1 MANTIEVKVPDIG
14 DFSDVPVIEI
24 LVSVGDTVTKEQ
36 GLATLES
43 DKATLE
49 VPSSAAGV
57 VKEIKVKLGD
67 KVSEG
72 SLVVVLE
79 AEGQAAAEA
88 PKAAAPAQAETPKV
102 EQKAEAPK
110 AAAPAPSQ
118 SAAASGPVEVKV
130 PDIGDFSDVP
140 VIEILVSV
148 GDTVSKEQG
157 LVTLESDKATL
168 EVPSSAAGKVK
179 EIKVKIGDKVNQGD
193 LVVVLEGEGGQAS
206 AEAAPS
212 ASAPTPAPA
221 PAQTPRSGPSAADAP
236 PAPKAAAGTGKP
248 ADIECRMVVLGSGPG
263 GYTAAFRAADVG
275 LDTVLI
281 ERYASLGGVCL
292 NVGCIPSKALLHSAA
307 VIDEVAHAGD
317 FGVDF
322 GKPKINLDK
331 LREYKEKVVG
341 SLTKGLAGMAKQR
354 KVRVVQGTGVFVSP
368 NEIEITGE
376 DGKTQLLRFEQCI
389 IAAGSQAVKLPNFPW
404 DDKRVMDSTDALE
417 LAEVPKKLLVVG
429 GGIIGLEMATV
440 YRALGSEVT
449 VVEFMDQLMPGAD
462 KDLVKPL
469 ADRLKKQG
477 VIVHLKTK
485 ASGVSAEKKG
495 ITVTFE
501 SATEGQKPELESG
514 TWDRVLVAVGRSPNG
529 KKIGADKAGVQV
541 TDRGFIPV
549 DTQMRTNVPHIFAIG
564 DIVGNPMLA
573 HKATHEG
580 KLAAEVA
587 AGEKKEWVARV
598 IPSVA
603 YTDPEI
609 AWVGV
614 TETEAKAK
622 GLKVGV
628 AKFPWAA
635 SGRAIGIGRTEGFTK
650 LIFDEATHR
659 VIGGGIVG
667 VHAGDLLAE
676 IGLAIEMGAEAE
688 DIGHTIHAHPTLS
701 ESVAMAAEV
710 YDGTITDLYIPKKK

>member
-1 MANTIEVKVPDIG
+1 MANIEVKVPDIG
-14 DFSDVPVIEI
+14 DYGDVPVIEI
-24 LVSVGDTVTKEQ
+24 LVAVGDTVKKDQ
-36 GLATLES
+36 GLVTLES
-43 DKATLE
+43 DKATME
-49 VPSSAAGV
+49 VPSSVAGV

-67 KVSEG
+67 TLSEG
-72 SLVVVLE
+72 SVVAVLE
-79 AEGQAAAEA
+79 TEGAG
-88 PKAAAPAQAETPKV
+88 AAPAAP
-102 EQKAEAPK
+102 KAEAPG
-110 AAAPAPSQ
+110 AAAPGAA
-118 SAAASGPVEVKV
+118 SAAPASGGGSVEVTV
-130 PDIGDFSDVP
+130 PDIGDYSDGP
-140 VIEILVSV
+140 VIEILVAV
-148 GDTVSKEQG
+148 GDPVKKDQG
-157 LVTLESDKATL
+157 LVTLESDKATM
-168 EVPSSAAGKVK
+168 EVPSSAAGVVKEVKVK
-179 EIKVKIGDKVNQGD
+179 VGDALSEGS
-193 LVVVLEGEGGQAS
+193 VVAVLEPGAPAVEVPAKKPPV
-206 AEAAPS
+206 APS
-212 ASAPTPAPA
+212 PRAPA
-221 PAQTPRSGPSAADAP
+221 EP
-236 PAPKAAAGTGKP
+236 PAPKPALSTGKP
-248 ADIECRMVVLGSGPG
+248 ADIECRIVVLGSGPG
-263 GYTAAFRAADVG
+263 GYTAAFRAADLG

-281 ERYASLGGVCL
+281 ERYPSLGGVCL
-292 NVGCIPSKALLHSAA
+292 NVGCIPSKALLHAAA
-307 VIDEVAHAGD
+307 VIEEAAHAGD
-317 FGVDF
+317 FGVEF
-322 GKPKINLDK
+322 GKPKIALDK

-341 SLTKGLAGMAKQR
+341 QLTKGLSGMARQR
-354 KVRVVQGTGVFVSP
+354 KVRVVQGVGTFVSP
-368 NEIEITGE
+368 NEIEIVGN
-376 DGKTQLLRFEQCI
+376 DGGKQLLRFEQCI

-404 DDKRVMDSTDALE
+404 DDPRVMDSTDALE

-477 VIVHLKTK
+477 VVVHLKTK
-485 ASGVSAEKKG
+485 AATVKADKKG
-495 ITVTFE
+495 ITVGFE
-501 SATEGQKPELESG
+501 SADAGATPAIESG
-514 TWDRVLVAVGRSPNG
+514 TWDRVLVAVGRAPNG
-529 KKIGADKAGVQV
+529 RKIGAEKAGVQV

-549 DTQMRTNVPHIFAIG
+549 DVQMRTNVPHIFAIG

-609 AWVGV
+609 AWIGV
-614 TETEAKAK
+614 TETEARAK

-650 LIFDEATHR
+650 LVFDEATHR

-701 ESVAMAAEV
+701 ESVGMAAEV